1 MPVIVKRGE
10 VYDTTLPPQ
19 NGSEEYG
26 RRPVLIVSNDKFNQD
41 ARWHSIIAVTVTK
54 SPSQSSRGSVVFVPK
69 GTANLKLDSWVL
81 CHQVFVIDKNKLDFL
96 IGLMPAKNMQDIERA
111 LKVALYLP

>member
-1 MPVIVKRGE
+1 
-10 VYDTTLPPQ
+10 
-19 NGSEEYG
+19 
-26 RRPVLIVSNDKFNQD
+26 
-41 ARWHSIIAVTVTK
+41 
-54 SPSQSSRGSVVFVPK
+54 VVFVPK

-96 IGLMPAKNMQDIERA
+96 IGLMPAKNMHDIERA